1 MVGIYIH
8 IPFCKSKC
16 SYCDFYSIANKS
28 KLNRFVE
35 NLRREIKLRKS
46 IFNGKTVETIYFGGG
61 TPSIL
66 TVKQIQSIIEDIFM
80 HYEVSNNA
88 EITLEANPDDLS
100 KDYLKSLK
108 EGYVNRLSIGIQ
120 SLDDNI
126 LKLMRRRHTS
136 KEAIDVV
143 ESAANLGFSNISV
156 DLIYGID
163 GLEKKLWEE
172 TIEQTLS
179 LPVQH
184 LSAYHLGIEEG
195 TLLHRMLREGRHKKM
210 NEKNSYEQYE
220 ILIDVAKKFGVLQY
234 EISNFAK
241 SGFVS
246 KHNSGYWNGL
256 EYIGFGPSAHS
267 YYNNKRFYNFS
278 NLDEY
283 CMLIE
288 NNENTF
294 DFEDIGFEERI
305 NERIM
310 LHLRT
315 TNGLDIS
322 NFKKEFGESAADRLL
337 KKTLSLNPEHY
348 NINKNNLSLTRS
360 GMFISDSIIVDLI
373 E

>member
-1 MVGIYIH
+1 MAGIYIH

-16 SYCDFYSIANKS
+16 SYCDFYSIANKT
-28 KLNRFVE
+28 KLSRFVD
-35 NLRREIKLRKS
+35 NLRREIELRKS
-46 IFNGKTVETIYFGGG
+46 TFSGKVVETIYFGGG

-66 TVKQIQSIIEDIFM
+66 TVEQIQVIIGDIFE

-126 LKLMRRRHTS
+126 LKLMRRRHTA

-143 ESAANLGFSNISV
+143 EYSSSLGFSNISV

-163 GLEKKLWEE
+163 GLDNILWRD
-172 TIEQTLS
+172 TVMQTLS

-195 TLLHRMLREGRHKKM
+195 TLLHRMYKEGRHQKM
-210 NEKNSYEQYE
+210 DEKNSYQQYE
-220 ILIDVAKKFGVLQY
+220 ILIKISQKLGVLQY

-241 SGFVS
+241 SGFTS
-246 KHNSGYWNGL
+246 KHNSAYWNGL
-256 EYIGFGPSAHS
+256 EYLGLGPSAHS

-283 CMLIE
+283 CTLIE
-288 NNENTF
+288 NNKNTF
-294 DFEDIGFEERI
+294 DFEEIGLEERI
-305 NERIM
+305 NEMIM

-315 TNGLDIS
+315 TNGLEMS
-322 NFKKEFGESAADRLL
+322 KFKKKFGGIAAARLL